1 MEHLPIMTREKLHIL
16 YLESQKKKRTEAM
29 TQLFDDIRKCVIEY
43 NERGETLCTFIADKS
58 MDEEMVQNV
67 VYNIQSLFC
76 DSSVSSMLH
85 HDDKYLIRID
95 WSLPTYV
102 VKPEDK
108 IN

>member
-1 MEHLPIMTREKLHIL
+1 MERLPIMTREKLHTL
-16 YLESQKKKRTEAM
+16 YLESQKKKRTEIAK
-29 TQLFDDIRKCVIEY
+29 QIFDDIRKRVIEY
-43 NERGETLCTFIADKS
+43 NERGETLCSVIMDKA
-58 MDEEMVQNV
+58 MDEEMVENV
-67 VYNIQSLFC
+67 VYNIQSIFC

-102 VKPEDK
+102 IKPGDN